1 MVIVM
6 NKIFLILIFFSLY
19 NFGYTNKKMEQEANN
34 MFIPIYKQAE
44 TRNGNIINKL
54 STTNEIYKLK
64 NKDATDL
71 IAILSGINGVKVKG
85 IDNFLILSGSISDVN
100 DIKKLIEKIDVK
112 KRQVLL
118 KLNVID
124 TSKNLFDRLG
134 FNWRFNNKGSFT
146 GLLSEFIS
154 GNISFTNL
162 LLNSSKLF
170 DINIYAL
177 KEKGEIVLKSSP
189 NMVVLD
195 GSKGIFKITDENIF
209 EVNKNSKNKAIFS
222 KEAGIILEVNPK
234 IYSIDD
240 VEYVQL
246 KLKAEVSNFQNR
258 TTKKQNV
265 IETVVNVGNKKN
277 MFIGG
282 STSILQDNNKSKTP
296 ILSDIPLIGSLF
308 TYRNKSNVQRGIYME
323 IEVGIL

>member
-258 TTKKQNV
+258 TTKK
-265 IETVVNVGNKKN
+265 TKC
-277 MFIGG
+277 
-282 STSILQDNNKSKTP
+282 
-296 ILSDIPLIGSLF
+296 
-308 TYRNKSNVQRGIYME
+308 Y
-323 IEVGIL
+323 

>member
-1 MVIVM
+1 MVIKM
-6 NKIFLILIFFSLY
+6 NKFFLFLIFFSLY
-19 NFGYTNKKMEQEANN
+19 TFGYTNKKMEKEANN
-34 MFIPIYKQAE
+34 IFIPIYKQTE
-44 TRNGNIINKL
+44 TKNSNIINKL
-54 STTNEIYKLK
+54 TNINEIYKLK
-64 NKDATDL
+64 NKNATDL
-71 IAILSGINGVKVKG
+71 ISILSGINGVKVRG
-85 IDNFLILSGSISDVN
+85 IDNLLILSGTISDVN
-100 DIKKLIEKIDVK
+100 DMKKLITKIDIE

-146 GLLSEFIS
+146 GLLSDFVT

-170 DINIYAL
+170 DINIDAL
-177 KEKGEIVLKSSP
+177 KEKGELILKSSP

-222 KEAGIILEVNPK
+222 KEAGIILEVSPK
-234 IYSIDD
+234 IYNVDD
-240 VEYVQL
+240 VEYVQV
-246 KLKAEVSNFQNR
+246 KLKAEISNFQNR
-258 TTKKQNV
+258 TTKKKNV

-282 STSILQDNNKSKTP
+282 STSILQDSSKSKTP

-308 TYRNKSNVQRGIYME
+308 TYRNKSKVQRDIYME